1 MIMILRYMR
10 DRKTHKNTLKTIR
23 MHMEKLEVRVANEC
37 KDAFTALQTHLTEI
51 NGSDREVPFRSFPD
65 FMANVLFPGNEMET
79 KDLLA
84 RLSAPSS
91 KFPETPQV
99 IISDFTCRLFEL
111 ILIVLSSTFL
121 FFRLLSS
128 EGCL

>member
-1 MIMILRYMR
+1 
-10 DRKTHKNTLKTIR
+10 
-23 MHMEKLEVRVANEC
+23 MEELEVRVANEC
-37 KDAFTALQTHLTEI
+37 NGKDAFTVVQTHLTEI

-65 FMANVLFPGNEMET
+65 FIANVLFPGNEMET

-91 KFPETPQV
+91 KFPETPQE

-111 ILIVLSSTFL
+111 IVTVFSSTF
-121 FFRLLSS
+121 FSDCPVQKTPY
-128 EGCL
+128 E